1 MFLLAGILLLAAL
14 ILFVLY
20 YFVFTKMHKFLGFI
34 ILMII
39 SIGLMFTM
47 FMHLIITGII
57 VFAAGLFLIKIAEN
71 IKTKQTFK

>member
-1 MFLLAGILLLAAL
+1 MFLLAGIIILAAL

-20 YFVFTKMHKFLGFI
+20 YFVFTKVHKYIGFI

-39 SIGLMFTM
+39 SIGLMFSM

-57 VFAAGLFLIKIAEN
+57 VLTAGLFLIKIAEYN
-71 IKTKQTFK
+71 KLKRTAK